1 MATTQKTTPSLDRKP
16 AAPARTPEAAALLAD
31 VRNHARREF
40 ARPLE
45 QLDPSER
52 WRALALAV
60 RDRMMDRLVDT
71 ADRYTAAN
79 AKRVAYLSMEFL
91 VGRSLANNLHNM
103 GLFDA
108 AKEVFAEVGVDLADV
123 LEEEPDAAL
132 GNGGLGR
139 LAACFLDSLATLHMP
154 GYGYGI
160 NYEYGLFRQ
169 ELYDGAQRE
178 RPESWL
184 AFGTPWQIHRPSECV
199 PVPIY
204 GRIEH
209 GKDRTGGYNPMWLA
223 WRLIIGVP
231 HDMPIVG
238 YGGKTVNY
246 LRLFSARAA
255 NELNMEFFNSGDYVK
270 AVEAET
276 LSETVTKVLYP
287 SDAIPQGRELRL
299 VQEYFLVA
307 CATRDIV
314 RRYRRHHDTFD
325 KFADSVAMQLN
336 DTHPALAVTELMRYL
351 IDETELGWEAAW
363 DIVTKVFGYTNHT
376 LMPEALEKWPVPLL
390 ERVLPRHLQIIFEIN
405 RRFLD
410 HVGTVFPNDPGKQ
423 QRMSL
428 IEEAEPKLVRM
439 AHLAI
444 VGSHSVNGVA
454 ELHSRLVTTHLVPD
468 FAQLWPEKFNNKTN
482 GVTPRRW
489 LLSANPGLAALLTKT
504 VGPGWVTDL
513 EDVRKI
519 EPLAADAA
527 FREEFR
533 RVKRANKER
542 LAAVIKDKLRLVVDP
557 DAIFD
562 IQVKRIHEYKRQ
574 TLNLLHVIHLYL
586 SIVEDGVVPPA
597 PRVVMFAGKAAPG
610 YWAAKQIIR
619 MVHSVA
625 REVNRD
631 PRVKDKLKVVFLP
644 DYRVTLAEAIIPAA
658 DLSEQI
664 STAGTEASGTSC
676 MKFAFNGALTIG
688 TMDGAN
694 IEICREVGEEN
705 MFVFGLRAEEIDN
718 LKRRGAYRPFEY
730 YQHHPLIR
738 RVLDTIR
745 DDRFSATQPGAYR
758 WLFDSLAGE
767 DRYFHLAD
775 LEDYAA
781 TQNRAATAY
790 RDADGWATKAI
801 LNVART
807 PTFSSDR
814 TIRQYAE
821 DIWGVKPVPPADG
834 HG

>member
-1 MATTQKTTPSLDRKP
+1 MAAAS
-16 AAPARTPEAAALLAD
+16 AAPPLDGRSATKFPSSDAAALLAD
-31 VRNHARREF
+31 VRAHARREF
-40 ARPLE
+40 ARAVE
-45 QLDPSER
+45 DLDPVER
-52 WRALALAV
+52 WRALGLAV

-71 ADRYTAAN
+71 GQRYAAAG

-91 VGRSLANNLHNM
+91 VGRSLANNLHNL
-103 GLFDA
+103 GLFA
-108 AKEVFAEVGVDLADV
+108 AAAQVMAGLGVDLAD
-123 LEEEPDAAL
+123 LLDQEPDAAL

-139 LAACFLDSLATLHMP
+139 LAACFLDSLATLHLP

-160 NYEYGLFRQ
+160 NYEYGMFRQ
-169 ELYDGAQRE
+169 EVFDGGQRE
-178 RPESWL
+178 RPENWL
-184 AFGTPWQIHRPSECV
+184 AFGTPWQVCRPSECV
-199 PVPIY
+199 PIPLY

-209 GKDRTGGYNPMWLA
+209 GRDRAGGYNPMWMD
-223 WRLIIGVP
+223 WRLMIGVP
-231 HDMPIVG
+231 HDMPVVG
-238 YGGKTVNY
+238 YGGGTVNF
-246 LRLFSARAA
+246 LRLFSARSA
-255 NELNMEFFNSGDYVK
+255 NEMNMEFFNTGDYVK

-307 CATRDIV
+307 CAVRDIV
-314 RRYRRHHDTFD
+314 RRYRRDHDTFD
-325 KFADSVAMQLN
+325 AFADCVAIQLN
-336 DTHPALAVTELMRYL
+336 DTHPALAVAELMRYL
-351 IDETELGWEAAW
+351 IDEAEMGWDPAW
-363 DIVTKVFGYTNHT
+363 EIVTKVFGYTNHT

-390 ERVLPRHLQIIFEIN
+390 EKVLPRHLQIVFEIN

-410 HVGTVFPNDPGKQ
+410 TVSRLYPGDAGKLA
-423 QRMSL
+423 RMSL
-428 IEEAEPKLVRM
+428 VEEAEPKLVRM
-439 AHLAI
+439 ANLAI

-489 LLSANPGLAALLTKT
+489 LQNCNPGLAALLTSH

-513 EDVRKI
+513 DAVKGI

-527 FREEFR
+527 FRDEFR
-533 RVKRANKER
+533 RVKRQNKER
-542 LAAVIKDKLRLVVDP
+542 LATIIADKLRVAVDP
-557 DAIFD
+557 DALFD

-586 SIVEDGVVPPA
+586 AVVEDGYEPAA
-597 PRVVMFAGKAAPG
+597 PRVVVFAGKAAPG

-619 MVHSVA
+619 LIHAVA

-631 PRVKDKLKVVFLP
+631 PRVKGRLKVVFLP

-694 IEICREVGEEN
+694 IEILRDVGAEN
-705 MFVFGLRAEEIDN
+705 MFVFGLRTEEIDAMK
-718 LKRRGAYRPFEY
+718 KRGSYRPFEFY
-730 YQHHPLIR
+730 SHRPVIR
-738 RVLDTIR
+738 RVLDALKAE
-745 DDRFSATQPGAYR
+745 RFGGGQAGAYR
-758 WLFDSLAGE
+758 WLFDAFVSE
-767 DRYFHLAD
+767 DRYYHLAD
-775 LEDYAA
+775 LEDYVA
-781 TQNRAATAY
+781 TQGRAAAAY

-807 PTFSSDR
+807 STFSSDR
-814 TIRQYAE
+814 TIREYAS
-821 DIWGVKPVPPADG
+821 DIWGVKPVPPE
-834 HG
+834 